1 MLGFTKLH
9 YDPEKTGPDVEFFT
23 KELLAKACNIYECSH
38 LHYPWADTHRKH
50 LDLTTFQTPP
60 LLKKI
65 YNYWGKWDQTPAQ
78 GRDSLE
84 VTLQKVMVAAKN
96 ANAVPFKVLM
106 MKKTPKDG
114 HFPQNVKRI
123 RKEHS
128 KIFAERMTHTRRVKT
143 GDDVEPTD
151 VDSEENKHEKH

>member
-1 MLGFTKLH
+1 MFVA
-9 YDPEKTGPDVEFFT
+9 GPHH
-23 KELLAKACNIYECSH
+23 AKNSCKNGPNNKNSTIYECSH
-38 LHYPWADTHRKH
+38 LHYPWADNHSKH

-65 YNYWGKWDQTPAQ
+65 YKYWNAWDQTPEQ
-78 GRDSLE
+78 GRDSVE

-114 HFPQNVKRI
+114 HFPKNVKRI

-128 KIFAERMTHTRRVKT
+128 KIFAERMTHTRRVKI
-143 GDDVEPTD
+143 GNEEEATD
-151 VDSEENKHEKH
+151 AESEEHKA